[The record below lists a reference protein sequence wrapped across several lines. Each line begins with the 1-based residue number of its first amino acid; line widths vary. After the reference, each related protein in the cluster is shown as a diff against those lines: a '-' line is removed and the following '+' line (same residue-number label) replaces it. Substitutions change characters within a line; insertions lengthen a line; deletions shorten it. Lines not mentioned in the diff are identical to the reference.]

1 MTLEDLSLDLR
12 DFPKDSQDLHIIEEA
27 LRLRGES
34 MKQFAQ
40 EQFETALATNV
51 EALRKMRDFS
61 SFSHTEFR
69 ALLVGLLFDLSEI
82 HYQLKDFKQSEKELE
97 LLFKVLDQMVKDDP
111 ERFGRYHVLA
121 MELSTRI
128 LRSRKKTLELL
139 AKQQLNTGLLY
150 EKVHAGVSA
159 ATDKLV
165 ESLRK
170 TAEMLAQTG
179 DYRAAVKFYVEAIRI
194 AKKRSGKVT
203 RREIKMTI
211 DMARIMM
218 HSKADHDRAR
228 RLLNAVLPHA
238 IALELIEFEEK
249 IKEMLTD
256 IDQSEAHEPMWRSF
270 LEKLQRATRTRLRKR
285 DEKKEKEEKERE
297 KKEAKE
303 KKESEGEIKETEKK
317 IAKTEKKIEKEAK
330 KASKK

>member
-1 MTLEDLSLDLR
+1 M
-12 DFPKDSQDLHIIEEA
+12 
-27 LRLRGES
+27 
-34 MKQFAQ
+34 
-40 EQFETALATNV
+40 
-51 EALRKMRDFS
+51 
-61 SFSHTEFR
+61 
-69 ALLVGLLFDLSEI
+69 
-82 HYQLKDFKQSEKELE
+82 
-97 LLFKVLDQMVKDDP
+97 
-111 ERFGRYHVLA
+111 
-121 MELSTRI
+121 
-128 LRSRKKTLELL
+128 
-139 AKQQLNTGLLY
+139 
-150 EKVHAGVSA
+150 
-159 ATDKLV
+159 

-270 LEKLQRATRTRLRKR
+270 LEKLQRATRTRLRNR
-285 DEKKEKEEKERE
+285 DEKKEKEEKARE
-297 KKEAKE
+297 TKEAKE
-303 KKESEGEIKETEKK
+303 EKESEGEIKETEKK